1 MNMTRV
7 SMPAIMAVAAGAF
20 VMFVA
25 SLMANRQHMRRLQKS
40 GAVSRL
46 LYERQKYF

>member
-1 MNMTRV
+1 MTRV
-7 SMPAIMAVAAGAF
+7 SMPAVVAVAAGAL

-25 SLMANRQHMRRLQKS
+25 SLMANRQHIKRLQKS

-46 LYERQKYF
+46 SDIPQTYF